1 MVAVFQMNPGKARRC
16 LYPHSLAAC
25 LLVSTFLL
33 ATGNVFGESGNY
45 RVEVLVFN
53 HLDSAA
59 IPKELEEIRSFSG
72 YPELG
77 EPLAANAPVKLD
89 VMSSMMQDAQRRL
102 RLSAGFRPLLFAS
115 WEQTRI
121 DYHPPVR
128 LHDEELIARQ
138 LHFPHGVVFV
148 DLREPLIFDDYM
160 APYYRLDGTVQLR
173 RSRFLHIDVDLEFR
187 QQLLPRP
194 LEDPVPGTAS
204 EEAPPIPVVVEADTP
219 GDEISVGSLTELL
232 DPSPGPALVFGI
244 QQSRQV
250 RTGQM
255 QYFDTP
261 FLGVLVRVTATTGL

>member
-1 MVAVFQMNPGKARRC
+1 MKPTTATSG
-16 LYPHSLAAC
+16 LYRTH
-25 LLVSTFLL
+25 LL
-33 ATGNVFGESGNY
+33 AWLMASASLMAMSNAFGESGNY
-45 RVEVLVFN
+45 RIEVLVFN

-59 IPKELEEIRSFSG
+59 IPEELDEIRSFTG
-72 YPELG
+72 FPELG
-77 EPLAANAPVKLD
+77 EPLAAHAPVNLD
-89 VMSSMMQDAQRRL
+89 VMSSVMQDAQRRL

-138 LHFPHGVVFV
+138 LHFPHDVVWV
-148 DLREPLIFDDYM
+148 DLRETNLFDDYM
-160 APYYRLDGTVQLR
+160 TSYYRIDGTVQLR
-173 RSRFLHIDVDLEFR
+173 RSRFLHIDIDLEYR
-187 QQLLPRP
+187 QDLLPRP
-194 LEDPVPGTAS
+194 PEDPVPDTAGMA
-204 EEAPPIPVVVEADTP
+204 EPPVPVVVEAESP
-219 GDEISVGSLTELL
+219 GDEISAGSLTELL